1 MVPRQDD
8 DRRDV
13 YGPDESPPMAGRRG
27 LQSKSPQMGDSEG
40 DAGQNELQFYG
51 YPSDCA
57 QAASSLVRPIS
68 KMDEM
73 FSAFAEDLSENLDQ
87 ELIQDLMT
95 KTGSLDAIT
104 TGQIDDDGVSSATSL
119 LNQILNL
126 KLK

>member
-1 MVPRQDD
+1 M
-8 DRRDV
+8 
-13 YGPDESPPMAGRRG
+13 
-27 LQSKSPQMGDSEG
+27 
-40 DAGQNELQFYG
+40 
-51 YPSDCA
+51 
-57 QAASSLVRPIS
+57 RPIS

-95 KTGSLDAIT
+95 KTGSLDTIT
-104 TGQIDDDGVSSATSL
+104 TGQIEDDDGVSSATSL